1 MEHQDFNTRNIKST
15 INYFLWTAAWV
26 LSMVLAGLGPK
37 FFWES
42 ESTLTVIGIALNALI
57 GIRWILAGVRF
68 ISALDDLQKKIQLEA
83 LGIALGVGIVGG
95 LSYDLLD
102 DHMFSQNAEI
112 SHLVILISLTYSVA
126 VFIGQNR
133 YK

>member
-1 MEHQDFNTRNIKST
+1 MEKQDFNTRSMKST

-26 LSMVLAGLGPK
+26 LSMALAALGPK

-42 ESTLTVIGIALNALI
+42 ESTLTVIGIALNTLI
-57 GIRWILAGVRF
+57 GIGWILAGVRF
-68 ISALDDLQKKIQLEA
+68 ISGLDDLQRKIQLEA
-83 LGIALGVGIVGG
+83 SGIALGVGIVGG

-102 DHMFSQNAEI
+102 DHVLSQDAEI

-126 VFIGQNR
+126 VFIGQKR
-133 YK
+133 YQ